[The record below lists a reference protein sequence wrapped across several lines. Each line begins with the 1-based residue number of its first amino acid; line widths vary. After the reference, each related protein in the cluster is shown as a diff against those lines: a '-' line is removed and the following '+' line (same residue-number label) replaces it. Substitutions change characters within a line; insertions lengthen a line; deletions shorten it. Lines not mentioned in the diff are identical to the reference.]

1 MLCSLMK
8 LSTILEMFFH
18 SLMFLWSS
26 NPLPA
31 FFGGWKVGI
40 NLSNLTHVYPIY
52 TNNNNLFLKQFPASS
67 GLSRLLKKGTSSG
80 WYDWLWNFR
89 YRKSSVN
96 HWHSRAK
103 QFWDDANRV
112 ELLLDS
118 PSSVMNCIP
127 TNTYNPPMIHM
138 YLYYW
143 HTHLFIYGN

>member
-80 WYDWLWNFR
+80 
-89 YRKSSVN
+89 
-96 HWHSRAK
+96 
-103 QFWDDANRV
+103 
-112 ELLLDS
+112 
-118 PSSVMNCIP
+118 
-127 TNTYNPPMIHM
+127 
-138 YLYYW
+138 
-143 HTHLFIYGN
+143 